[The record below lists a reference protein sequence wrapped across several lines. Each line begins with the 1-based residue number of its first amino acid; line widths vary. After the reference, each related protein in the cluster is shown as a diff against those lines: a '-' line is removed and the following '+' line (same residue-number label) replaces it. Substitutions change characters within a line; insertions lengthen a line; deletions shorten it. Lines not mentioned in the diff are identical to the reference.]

1 MQTRPR
7 FVVWLDRI
15 MRIVQVDFSTAQKF
29 AFFAAVYIVYVAS
42 MVTTAGFL
50 GVSANYFV
58 FIPMFAAAGLFGFC
72 GGLIFGA
79 LALPSNYVIYT
90 LLGLSEAAPESLVI
104 AWVSGIVTGGVLGY
118 FGDFYRRLQAAVDLN
133 QDLLRELHHRVKNN
147 LGIIIGLTEHQIL
160 DCPEPIAIRA
170 LTRVKRRVF
179 AIAAVHDRLYFSTD
193 DTDVRYARD
202 ASEYVADLVEHL
214 RTSVTSDR
222 LIIDFCVEAEQLDL
236 GTDDLVNIGLVINE
250 FVMNSCEHAFSGV
263 TAPTITVRLA
273 RIGGVRELRLSD
285 NGVGLPDGFSID
297 TLRSLGFA
305 LMRSLAEKSG
315 ARFDLRSP
323 GEHGV
328 GLDVVLRWPS

>member
-58 FIPMFAAAGLFGFC
+58 FLPMFAAAGLFGFS

-79 LALPSNYVIYT
+79 LALPSNYAIYT
-90 LLGLSEAAPESLVI
+90 LLGLADAAPDSLVI
-104 AWVSGIVTGGVLGY
+104 AWVSGILTGGVLGY

-147 LGIIIGLTEHQIL
+147 LGIIIGLTEHQIM
-160 DCPEPIAIRA
+160 DSPEPTAMRA
-170 LTRVKRRVF
+170 LTRIKRRVF
-179 AIAAVHDRLYFSTD
+179 AIAAIHDRLYSHTD
-193 DTDVRYARD
+193 DTDTRYARD
-202 ASEYVADLVEHL
+202 ASTYIAELVGHL
-214 RTSVTSDR
+214 RATVATEPAR
-222 LIIDFCVEAEQLDL
+222 ITFVVEAEQLDL

-250 FVMNSCEHAFSGV
+250 FVMNAIEHAFSGV
-263 TAPTITVRLA
+263 TDPTVTIRLA
-273 RIGGVRELRLSD
+273 RNDGVRELVLSD

-297 TLRSLGFA
+297 KIQTLGFA

-323 GEHGV
+323 GASGT
-328 GLDVVLRWPS
+328 GLAVVLRWPS